1 MPRFAHQ
8 TALITGGTGGL
19 GESHVRAYHAEGA
32 NVVIGSTTGGLSKA
46 TELATELG
54 ERALAVHLD
63 VTSEDDWAAAVAA
76 TEQTFG
82 ALTIL
87 VNNAGVQNSAVTIDA
102 TDQARWDRTFAINVT
117 GQFLGIKTVAPAMR
131 RAGGGSIVNI
141 GSTMAYGGT
150 ALYASYVASKW
161 ATRGL
166 TLSAALELGRDNI
179 RVNTIHPG
187 VISTKLIHEPAA
199 PGERPISD
207 FYDPKPFA
215 IPRLGAPADVSAALL
230 YLTSPEASFAT
241 GTELVLDGGLLLG
254 PALPV
259 GVAGAA

>member
-1 MPRFAHQ
+1 MPRFTHQ

-32 NVVIGSTTGGLSKA
+32 NVVIGSTPNGLGKA
-46 TELATELG
+46 TELAAELG
-54 ERALAVHLD
+54 DRALAARLD
-63 VTSEDDWAAAVAA
+63 VTREDDWAAAVATA
-76 TEQTFG
+76 ERTFG
-82 ALTIL
+82 TLTIL
-87 VNNAGVQNSAVTIDA
+87 VNNAGVQHPATTIEQTGLA
-102 TDQARWDRTFAINVT
+102 LWERTFAINVT
-117 GQFLGIKTVAPAMR
+117 GQFLGTRAVTPAMR
-131 RAGGGSIVNI
+131 RAGGGVIVNI
-141 GSTMAYGGT
+141 GSTMAHGGT
-150 ALYASYVASKW
+150 ALYAPYVASKW

-166 TLSAALELGRDNI
+166 TLSAALELGRDGI
-179 RVNTIHPG
+179 RVNAIHPG

-215 IPRLGAPADVSAALL
+215 IPRLGDPADVTAALL

-254 PALPV
+254 PALPA
-259 GVAGAA
+259 GVA